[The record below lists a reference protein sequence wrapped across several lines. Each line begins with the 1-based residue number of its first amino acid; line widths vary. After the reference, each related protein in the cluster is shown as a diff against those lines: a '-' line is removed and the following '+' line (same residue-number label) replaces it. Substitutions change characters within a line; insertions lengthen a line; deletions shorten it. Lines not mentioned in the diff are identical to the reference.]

1 MKKLKYF
8 VFIFF
13 MIFIYSNNVFAAG
26 CKLGNVSL
34 YFDCKTGNGGIG
46 ACVIGGTNS
55 GKDGNSEGKYY
66 LRDDTVYVP
75 NTLIESCK
83 SAYYYARGKEIYN
96 ISETSG
102 VAGSGVEIILVS
114 KYVASSNQDEDYEHV
129 ETDPNKP
136 DIVDKDGKLDLD
148 LDLDFDGES
157 CDSYLGNP
165 KTKGTPA
172 SYLQFVFDL
181 MKYLALIIL
190 FVMTIFEFGKATVSS
205 NQDAM
210 KKAMQNT
217 IKRLIIAIVIFF
229 LPILI
234 NFILT
239 LLGIYSPSTCG
250 IS

>member
-1 MKKLKYF
+1 MKRLKYLI
-8 VFIFF
+8 FIFL
-13 MIFIYSNNVFAAG
+13 MIFIYSDNVFAAG
-26 CKLGNVSL
+26 CKFGSASL

-46 ACVIGGTNS
+46 ACIIGGTNS
-55 GKDGNSEGKYY
+55 GKDGDSSGKYY

-102 VAGSGVEIILVS
+102 VAGSGVDIVLVS
-114 KYVASSNQDEDYEHV
+114 KYVSSSISDEDYEHV

-148 LDLDFDGES
+148 IDFDFDGES

-165 KTKGTPA
+165 KENGSPA
-172 SYLQFVFDL
+172 YYLQFVFDL
-181 MKYLALIIL
+181 MKYLALVIL
-190 FVMTIFEFGKATVSS
+190 FVMTIIEFGKATVSS

-210 KKAMQNT
+210 KKALQNT
-217 IKRLIIAIVIFF
+217 LKRLIIAVVIFF

-234 NFILT
+234 KFILT